1 MNLLL
6 GGINNLMKKMM
17 TILLFVSSVFIISV
31 ISSPNQA
38 FADTTDILQ
47 APKPINEIFPDEGV
61 AQLVAREI
69 GKSTTSEVSQADL
82 DGITKL
88 DDAFQ
93 SSRTVPVI
101 YSLEGVEYL
110 HNLSE
115 LAIPNHSVSDI
126 SALEGLAK
134 LKVIDISNSNVS
146 DLSPLS
152 KAKEISFIQARGN
165 NISDISV
172 FSSFSKINQVGLSEN
187 NISDISVLKDFPA
200 NQFVYIYLDN
210 NKIKDISPLSGKSFH
225 QLTLNNNE
233 ISDISPLNTM
243 TLYAEYALTDDF
255 YIDISSNHISDIS
268 SLKNANFSKLN
279 YFYAEDQNITNQV
292 KAFATDLRLENSVK
306 NIEGKAIS
314 PGTISNNGS
323 YYGSTL
329 NWQLPSF
336 VANVDYSFSEM
347 VQIGQTTGVFSGK
360 VTQPLVD
367 GFIVTFDNEG
377 SISTESYKSNV
388 IISEPTE
395 PTKEGFTFDGW
406 YDAPIDGKKWDFAT
420 DKMPANDITLYAQ
433 FTETKIEPADPAVPI
448 ESEDSTDLEDSA
460 NSEDTV
466 NPTSITKN
474 ETKDPSEIKVS
485 EKIATKTKKVTEKTA
500 TNELPK
506 TGDNSPYWILIGLFL
521 VGTAV
526 FTLKKK
532 QA

>member
-1 MNLLL
+1 
-6 GGINNLMKKMM
+6 MKKMI

-61 AQLVAREI
+61 AQLVARET

-88 DDAFQ
+88 NDAIQ
-93 SSRTVPVI
+93 SSRTVPMI

-110 HNLSE
+110 HNLRD

-126 SALEGLAK
+126 SALEGLAE
-134 LKVIDISNSNVS
+134 LREIDISNSNVS

-152 KAKEISFIQARGN
+152 KSTEISFIQVRGN

-172 FSSFSKINQVGLSEN
+172 FSSFSKINQVDLSEN

-200 NQFVYIYLDN
+200 DQFVYIYLDN

-233 ISDISPLNTM
+233 ISDISPLSTM

-268 SLKNANFSKLN
+268 SLKNADFSKLN
-279 YFYAEDQNITNQV
+279 YFYAEDQDITNQA
-292 KAFATDLRLENSVK
+292 KAFTTDLTLENSVK

-314 PGTISNNGS
+314 PETISNNGRYS
-323 YYGSTL
+323 SSTL
-329 NWQLPSF
+329 NWQLPNF
-336 VANVDYSFSEM
+336 VANIDYSFSET
-347 VQIGQTTGVFSGK
+347 VQIGQTTGMFSGK
-360 VTQPLVD
+360 VAQPLVD

-377 SISTESYKSNV
+377 SLSTESYKSDV
-388 IISEPTE
+388 MISEPTE
-395 PTKEGFTFDGW
+395 PTKEGFIFDGW
-406 YDAPIDGKKWDFAT
+406 YDAPTAGKKWDFAT

-433 FTETKIEPADPAVPI
+433 FTETKTEPVVPV
-448 ESEDSTDLEDSA
+448 ESEESTDLEDSA
-460 NSEDTV
+460 NQNVTEGDPENSSKLEISEEV
-466 NPTSITKN
+466 TKN
-474 ETKDPSEIKVS
+474 KTTQAPEKTTK
-485 EKIATKTKKVTEKTA
+485 KIATS
-500 TNELPK
+500 ELPK
-506 TGDNSPYWILIGLFL
+506 TGDSSPYLILLGFVL
-521 VGTAV
+521 VGAAAFV
-526 FTLKKK
+526 WNKK

>member
-1 MNLLL
+1 
-6 GGINNLMKKMM
+6 MKKMI
-17 TILLFVSSVFIISV
+17 TILLLVSSAFIISV
-31 ISSPNQA
+31 ISSPNHA

-61 AQLVAREI
+61 AQLVARET
-69 GKSTTSEVSQADL
+69 GKSTTNEVSQADL

-110 HNLSE
+110 HNLRE

-126 SALEGLAK
+126 SALEGLVE
-134 LKVIDISNSNVS
+134 LREIDISNSNVS

-152 KAKEISFIQARGN
+152 KSKKISFIDVSGN

-172 FSSFSKINQVGLSEN
+172 FSSFSKINQVILSEN

-200 NQFVYIYLDN
+200 DQFVYIYLDN

-243 TLYAEYALTDDF
+243 TLSADYEFTDNF

-268 SLKNANFSKLN
+268 SLKNANLSKLN
-279 YFYAEDQNITNQV
+279 YFYAEEQNITNQV
-292 KAFATDLRLENSVK
+292 KAFATDLTFENSVK
-306 NIEGKAIS
+306 NIEGLAIT
-314 PGTISNNGS
+314 PEIISNNGS
-323 YYGSTL
+323 YSGSML
-329 NWQLPSF
+329 NWQLPNF
-336 VANVDYSFSEM
+336 VANVDYSFSETN
-347 VQIGQTTGVFSGK
+347 QIGQTTGVFSGK
-360 VTQPLVD
+360 VSQPLVD
-367 GFIVTFDNEG
+367 GFTVTFDNEG
-377 SISTESYKSNV
+377 SISTESYKSDV
-388 IISEPTE
+388 MISEPTE

-406 YDAPIDGKKWDFAT
+406 YDAQTGGKKWDFAT

-433 FTETKIEPADPAVPI
+433 FTETKTEPANPVVPV
-448 ESEDSTDLEDSA
+448 ESEESTDLGDSEDSA
-460 NSEDTV
+460 NPSVTEDT
-466 NPTSITKN
+466 SKLEISEKAAKN
-474 ETKDPSEIKVS
+474 KTTQASEKAP
-485 EKIATKTKKVTEKTA
+485 EKIATS
-500 TNELPK
+500 ELPK
-506 TGDNSPYWILIGLFL
+506 TGDSSPYLILLGLVL
-521 VGTAV
+521 VGASV
-526 FTLKKK
+526 FAWKKK